1 MAYNLPEKT
10 NSRDNKKKLPDS
22 FVCEHVK
29 EYF

>member
-22 FVCEHVK
+22 FVYKSAK